1 MLMKVII
8 VKKNGLMRA
17 RMIVLNSVLI
27 LFVIN
32 VIDIHCINVIQCKK

>member
-1 MLMKVII
+1 MKVIL